1 MDWVRIIAIY
11 AGQQLFAAGA
21 GEEGRGRG
29 EAAPPFRQQEG
40 KPHQQ

>member
-11 AGQQLFAAGA
+11 AGQQLFAA

>member
-1 MDWVRIIAIY
+1 MDWVRIIVIY

-29 EAAPPFRQQEG
+29 EAAPPFCQSQQEG
-40 KPHQQ
+40 